1 MSEPRGRASLALP
14 QPVPKAHKRSSLQ
27 NQEAPKE
34 PNIRLSLKQSD
45 LPKKQS
51 TIFALRQPRK
61 SLLIKHDDFDRE
73 WQDGDGEHPR
83 KIVNNS
89 RLFFKKLTKKIKHF

>member
-1 MSEPRGRASLALP
+1 MSELRGRASLALP
-14 QPVPKAHKRSSLQ
+14 QPVPKAQKRGSLQ

-34 PNIRLSLKQSD
+34 PKLSLKQSD
-45 LPKKQS
+45 LPKKQQ

-73 WQDGDGEHPR
+73 GQDGADASR
-83 KIVNNS
+83 IAKNS
-89 RLFFKKLTKKIKHF
+89 RLFFKKLTRKIKHF

>member
-1 MSEPRGRASLALP
+1 
-14 QPVPKAHKRSSLQ
+14 VPKAQKRGSLQ

-34 PNIRLSLKQSD
+34 PKLSLKQSD
-45 LPKKQS
+45 LPKKQQ

-73 WQDGDGEHPR
+73 WQDGADASR
-83 KIVNNS
+83 IAKNS
-89 RLFFKKLTKKIKHF
+89 RLFFKKLTRKMKHF